1 MIKSILTHRLILPV
15 LLLSLAGCSKKTYL
29 ERSNEDAALRD
40 AVRKIT
46 KNPSD
51 GEAADAIPVL
61 YKNIRNTRLARIK
74 SYSYSV
80 EISRWDLIIGEYEQL
95 QQIYLMI
102 LNSAPAFRLVTPE
115 SFSDRVLGA
124 KDSAASAYY
133 TLGTEALAKKGRTNY
148 KKAYDYFKKSES
160 YIADYKDAEE
170 KRKEALLKATVNVII
185 NPVRDYTGYFNSI
198 TGSAGTVK
206 HNDLFQQDL
215 LRDLG
220 GRNNISSP
228 ARFYSDKEMKI
239 DSIKPDWNVLL
250 SLKTLDM
257 PNPVNNS
264 YSRSVNKQIQIGTD
278 TAGNP
283 VYQTVYATLNIMKS
297 SITARAVMNVTIK
310 EIGTQIDISSND
322 ISEEYRWETES
333 ATFAGDRRALAA
345 ADWDLINNGSQMA
358 PTKDF
363 LIEQLYKKI
372 LPRVRMQ
379 VSNATNW

>member
-1 MIKSILTHRLILPV
+1 MLRSSFLCSFVFVALF
-15 LLLSLAGCSKKTYL
+15 LSLAGCSRKTYL
-29 ERSNEDAALRD
+29 ERGNEDAALRD

-51 GEAADAIPVL
+51 GEAADAIPIL

-74 SYSYSV
+74 SYSSSV
-80 EISRWDLIIGEYEQL
+80 ELSRWDLIIGEYEQL
-95 QQIYLMI
+95 QQVYSMI
-102 LNSAPAFRLVTPE
+102 LNSAPAFRLVIPE
-115 SFSDRVLGA
+115 SFSDRVLSA
-124 KDSAASAYY
+124 KDSVAEAYY
-133 TLGTEALAKKGRTNY
+133 TLGASALAKKGRANY

-160 YIADYKDAEE
+160 YVTDYKDAEE
-170 KRKEALLKATVNVII
+170 KCKEALLKATVNVVI
-185 NPVRDYTGYFNSI
+185 NPVKDYTGYFNSI
-198 TGSAGTVK
+198 AGSTGTIK
-206 HNDLFQQDL
+206 HNDLFEQGL

-220 GRNNISSP
+220 GRNNTSSP
-228 ARFYSDKEMKI
+228 ARFYSEKEVKV
-239 DSIKPDWNVLL
+239 DSIKPDWNVVL

-264 YSRSVNKQIQIGTD
+264 YSKSVNKQIQIGTD
-278 TAGNP
+278 TTGNP

-297 SITARAVMNVTIK
+297 VITAHAVMSVTIK
-310 EIGTQIDISSND
+310 ETGTQIDISSND

-333 ATFAGDRRALAA
+333 ATFAGDRRALSTT
-345 ADWDLINNGSQMA
+345 DWDLINNGSQLA

-372 LPRVRMQ
+372 LPRVRVQ